1 MPVRARQWLRRMRGG
16 AQAHLIEADNGHFY
30 VLKAKN
36 NPQHRRILV
45 NEWIAS
51 VLLRFLQIEAAPGDI
66 IEVSSAFIESNPE
79 FCIQLGS
86 RQIPIEPGWHFGS
99 RFPGDPTTLA
109 VFDFLP
115 DVLLAKVANAYDF
128 LQVYAFDKWVAN
140 ADARQAIFYRAK
152 LRQPRDDEHPAPPR
166 TGFVA
171 WMIDH
176 GFAFDGPNWQFND
189 SALQALY
196 HRPAVYRDVRSFDAF
211 EPALSRI
218 EHFPESVLDEALK
231 QIPREWLPDGDDTH
245 LETLLE
251 RLLTR
256 RKRVRP
262 LIEDAARNARTKL
275 FPNWTA

>member
-66 IEVSSAFIESNPE
+66 IDVSPDFIQAHPE

-99 RFPGDPTTLA
+99 RFPGDPATLA

-115 DVLLAKVANAYDF
+115 DVLLGKVANAYDF
-128 LQVYAFDKWVAN
+128 VQVYAFDKWVAN

-152 LRQPRDDEHPAPPR
+152 LRQPRDDEQPEPPR

-171 WMIDH
+171 WVIDH
-176 GFAFDGPNWQFND
+176 GFAFDGPNWEFND
-189 SALQALY
+189 SPLQAVH
-196 HRPAVYRDVRSFDAF
+196 HRTAVCTAVRSFEAF

-218 EHFPESVLDEALK
+218 EHFPESVVDEARK
-231 QIPREWLPDGDDTH
+231 QIPRE
-245 LETLLE
+245 
-251 RLLTR
+251 
-256 RKRVRP
+256 
-262 LIEDAARNARTKL
+262 
-275 FPNWTA
+275 